1 MRPINGA
8 VMLAIVFMP
17 AVARAQ
23 GGELKLSAKAPSRI
37 TVAGTSTVR
46 DWKCEATQIEA
57 AVTGAAIA
65 ATAPAKEVS
74 AAAKHAELTV
84 PIAQLDCHNGT
95 MNEHMRKAL
104 KADVNKTIQ
113 YRIATWQLVSG
124 GEEEGVL
131 TTSGTLAMAGAEK
144 PISVE
149 LTAKRIADR
158 TWRLTGS
165 KTLKMTEWGM
175 KPPSLMMGTMK
186 VRDPVTVT
194 FDIVL
199 EPKP

>member
-8 VMLAIVFMP
+8 VMLAIAFMP

-23 GGELKLSAKAPSRI
+23 EGELKLSAKAPSRI
-37 TVAGTSTVR
+37 SVAGTSTVR

-57 AVTGAAIA
+57 AVTGARIA
-65 ATAPAKEVS
+65 MTASAKEVT

-84 PIAQLDCHNGT
+84 PVAQLECHNGT
-95 MNEHMRKAL
+95 MNEHMRNAL
-104 KADVNKTIQ
+104 KADAHQTIQ
-113 YRIATWQLVSG
+113 YRITHWDLTPRG
-124 GEEEGVL
+124 DDEGVL

-199 EPKP
+199 EPKS